1 MADLEIARQGLV
13 ATVTLNRPDRPNA
26 FSDEML
32 RGLLAALEELGADT
46 DVGAILLTGAGR
58 AFCAG
63 GDVKAMAQRAERTPE
78 QRIEDLRWKQR
89 VPLALKQCP
98 KPIVAMI
105 NGAAF
110 GAGLNLALACDFRLA
125 AETATF
131 GTAFVKIGFSGDFGG
146 TYTLTSLV
154 GTAKAR
160 ELYLLG
166 DTFGAAE
173 ALRLGLLTSVHAP
186 EALPAAAMAL
196 AERLAA
202 GPRVAYGYIKR
213 NMLAAETETLSTIL
227 ELEAVHQIRTAGTED
242 HREAVRAFAEKR
254 APAFSGR

>member
-1 MADLEIARQGLV
+1 MANLEVEQNGLV
-13 ATVTLNRPDRPNA
+13 ATLTLNRPDRLNA

-32 RGLLAALEELGADT
+32 RALLAAVEVLGSDT
-46 DVGAILLTGAGR
+46 GVGAIVLTGAGR

-63 GDVKAMAQRAERTPE
+63 GDVKSMATRAERTPE
-78 QRIEDLRWKQR
+78 QRIEDLRWKHR

-110 GAGLNLALACDFRLA
+110 GAGFNLALACDFRLA

-131 GTAFVKIGFSGDFGG
+131 GTAFVRIGFSGDFGG
-146 TYTLTSLV
+146 SYNLTSLV

-166 DTFGAAE
+166 DSLTAEE
-173 ALRLGLLTSVHAP
+173 ALRLGLLTAVHPP
-186 EALPAAAMAL
+186 EELAAATTTL
-196 AERLAA
+196 AERLAR

-213 NMLAAETETLSTIL
+213 NMLAAETETLATVL
-227 ELEAVHQIRTAGTED
+227 ELEAVHQVRTAVTED
-242 HREAVRAFAEKR
+242 HREAVTAFTEKR
-254 APAFSGR
+254 APVFAGR

>member
-1 MADLEIARQGLV
+1 
-13 ATVTLNRPDRPNA
+13 
-26 FSDEML
+26 
-32 RGLLAALEELGADT
+32 
-46 DVGAILLTGAGR
+46 
-58 AFCAG
+58 
-63 GDVKAMAQRAERTPE
+63 
-78 QRIEDLRWKQR
+78 
-89 VPLALKQCP
+89 
-98 KPIVAMI
+98 MI

-110 GAGLNLALACDFRLA
+110 GAGLNLSLACDFRLA

-146 TYTLTSLV
+146 SYTLTSLV

-166 DTFGAAE
+166 DSFGAAE
-173 ALRLGLLTSVHAP
+173 ALRLGLLTSVHPP

-213 NMLAAETETLSTIL
+213 NMLAAETETLATIL
-227 ELEAVHQIRTAGTED
+227 EMEAVHQIRTAGTED

-254 APAFSGR
+254 APAFAGR